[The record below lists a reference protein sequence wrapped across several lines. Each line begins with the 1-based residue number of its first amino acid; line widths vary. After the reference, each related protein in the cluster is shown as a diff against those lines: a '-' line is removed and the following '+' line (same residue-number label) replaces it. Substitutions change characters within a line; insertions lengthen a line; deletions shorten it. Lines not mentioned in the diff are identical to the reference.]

1 HRDSLPLRQG
11 RIPWGSERIAVL
23 PVEIVVPDGEAR
35 SVLFEVCAEPVGSEE
50 KFLSPFKIA
59 ALTEKVVVAQ
69 AVLRDGDR
77 VVLHADTSV
86 IVKQRNAV
94 WIVST
99 RIVGLLGEQH
109 VVFAEFAGGRMRI
122 RCWSLVPEGEVALP
136 TEKVGAEDASIVA
149 ETRQERS
156 IAQLILRQLQAQGLT
171 GYSDVVQ
178 SSDST
183 AIVVTAR

>member
-1 HRDSLPLRQG
+1 ESDAASVGRTEETGESALGSFQIALISGFFVGSHQHRDSLPLRQG

-35 SVLFEVCAEPVGSEE
+35 AVLFEVCAEPVGSEE

-109 VVFAEFAGGRMRI
+109 VVF
-122 RCWSLVPEGEVALP
+122 
-136 TEKVGAEDASIVA
+136 
-149 ETRQERS
+149 
-156 IAQLILRQLQAQGLT
+156 
-171 GYSDVVQ
+171 
-178 SSDST
+178 
-183 AIVVTAR
+183 